1 MRIFDENNVEIK
13 NPDLSRGRLMED
25 RLLIAHHDAVDFV
38 EEQGHWETVAEYPNG
53 GKDIEW
59 VVDVPGREAA
69 EAWDEYEEIER
80 YILYTPEEL
89 ERIEAAMNEPSPEQ
103 RIAEL
108 EEALELLLSGV
119 TE

>member
-1 MRIFDENNVEIK
+1 MRIFDENNNELLD
-13 NPDLSRGRLMED
+13 PDLRLGRLMED
-25 RLLIAHHDAVDFV
+25 RLLIAHHEAVEFV

-59 VVDVPGREAA
+59 VVDVPGQESA

-80 YILYTPEEL
+80 YILYTQEEL
-89 ERIEAAMNEPSPEQ
+89 AKIEATMNEPTPEQ

>member
-13 NPDLSRGRLMED
+13 NPDLFRGRLVED
-25 RLLIAHHDAVDFV
+25 KLLIAHHEATEFV
-38 EEQGHWETVAEYPNG
+38 EEQGHWETIAEYPNG
-53 GKDIEW
+53 GKDIAW
-59 VVDVPGREAA
+59 VVDVPGQEAA

-80 YILYTPEEL
+80 YILYTEEEL
-89 ERIEAAMNEPSPEQ
+89 ARIEEARNAPSPEQ

-108 EEALELLLSGV
+108 EEALALLLSGV